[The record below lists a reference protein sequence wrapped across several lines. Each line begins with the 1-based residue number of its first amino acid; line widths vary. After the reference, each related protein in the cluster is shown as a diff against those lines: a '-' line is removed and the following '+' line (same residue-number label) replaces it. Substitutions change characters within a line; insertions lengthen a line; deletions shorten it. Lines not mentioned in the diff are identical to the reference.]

1 MVEDM
6 SRRTVLQA
14 AGAGLAMA
22 AASPLLA
29 VPGGSA
35 SGTMPRKLRSDFLWG
50 AATAGHQ
57 VEGGN
62 VNADSWVM
70 EHLSPSAFA
79 EPSGDACD
87 SWNRWREDID
97 LVKRMGLNTYRFGI
111 EWSRI
116 EPERGEWSRAALA
129 HYRAM
134 LDYCAALGLRA
145 FVTFSHFTA
154 PRWFAGLGGW
164 EKAANV
170 EHFVR
175 FCETAARAL
184 GPNYAH
190 ALTFNE
196 PNLAAQLSWQPE
208 FRQTMAYFSAANRM
222 AANRIGSA
230 RFSATP
236 TFDIARALPN
246 QIAAHHRAYDAIK
259 AIRPDLQL
267 GLSLTLAD
275 EQAAPG
281 DSARDHKIA
290 EVYQPW
296 FEAVSRDDFVG
307 VQTYGRAVVG
317 ASLDLPPP
325 PGAELT
331 QTGMEFW
338 PEALGATVK
347 WAAKETGR
355 PIIVTENGVATADDT
370 RRITYID
377 RALAG
382 LARAMDEGADVQ
394 GYIHWSLLDNF
405 EWNRAYTAQFGL
417 ASVDRQ
423 TFARQLKP
431 SGLHLGGYAREN
443 KIPSG

>member
-1 MVEDM
+1 MIENM

-14 AGAGLAMA
+14 AGAGLAMT

-29 VPGGSA
+29 A
-35 SGTMPRKLRSDFLWG
+35 STRKFPDGFLWG

-70 EHLSPSAFA
+70 EHLSPSAFV

-116 EPERGEWSRAALA
+116 EPERGEWSHASLA
-129 HYRAM
+129 HYRTM
-134 LDYCAALGLRA
+134 VDYCAELGLQA
-145 FVTFSHFTA
+145 FVTFSHFTT

-164 EKAANV
+164 EEAANV
-170 EHFVR
+170 DHFVR
-175 FCETAARAL
+175 FCETAARAM
-184 GPNYAH
+184 GSNYAH

-208 FRQTMAYFSAANRM
+208 FRQMMAYFPASNRAAAKM
-222 AANRIGSA
+222 IGSD

-246 QIAAHHRAYDAIK
+246 QIAAHHRACDAIK
-259 AIRPDLQL
+259 AIRPELQL

-275 EQAAPG
+275 EQPAPG
-281 DSARDHKIA
+281 GSGLERKIA
-290 EVYQPW
+290 EVYEPW
-296 FEAVSRDDFVG
+296 FEAVSHDDFVG

-317 ASLDLPPP
+317 PTLDLPPP
-325 PGAELT
+325 PGVELT
-331 QTGMEFW
+331 QTGMEFY
-338 PEALGATVK
+338 PEALGATVR
-347 WAAKETGR
+347 WAAKATGR
-355 PIIVTENGVATADDT
+355 PIIVTENGVATADDS
-370 RRITYID
+370 RRIAYID

-382 LARAMDEGADVQ
+382 LQRAMDEGADVR

-405 EWNRAYTAQFGL
+405 EWNRAFTAQFGL
-417 ASVDRQ
+417 VSVDRQ
-423 TFARQLKP
+423 TFARRIKP
-431 SGLHLGGYAREN
+431 SGLHLGGYARGN
-443 KIPSG
+443 AIPPV